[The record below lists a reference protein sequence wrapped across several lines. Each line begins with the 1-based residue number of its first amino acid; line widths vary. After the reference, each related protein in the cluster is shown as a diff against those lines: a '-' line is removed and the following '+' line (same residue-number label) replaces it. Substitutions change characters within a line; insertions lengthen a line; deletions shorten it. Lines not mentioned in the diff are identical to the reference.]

1 MSDGLKMSERVT
13 RWKDGS
19 PMPWQV
25 LANGASTD
33 GRFLI
38 GEARIEPG
46 APCPPL
52 HVHTREHESIYMI
65 EGVLTVE
72 LGGERIELKE
82 GDCLIMPPDVPHRFA
97 NLSDG
102 PVRCIGAIAPP
113 AIEGMFAEEGQYFA
127 SLDGPPDP
135 DVLAAIIEPYGI
147 TVLGPPLV

>member
-1 MSDGLKMSERVT
+1 MAAEVKTSERVT
-13 RWKDGS
+13 RWKDGA

-72 LGGERIELKE
+72 LGGERIELKA
-82 GDCLIMPPDVPHRFA
+82 GDCLIMPPHVPHRFG
-97 NLSDG
+97 NLSDA
-102 PVRCIGAIAPP
+102 PVRCIGAISPT
-113 AIEGMFAEEGQYFA
+113 AIEAMFAEEKEYFA
-127 SLDGPPDP
+127 TLDGLPDP
-135 DVLAAIIEPYGI
+135 AVLAPIAERYGI
-147 TVLGPPLV
+147 TMLGPPLA